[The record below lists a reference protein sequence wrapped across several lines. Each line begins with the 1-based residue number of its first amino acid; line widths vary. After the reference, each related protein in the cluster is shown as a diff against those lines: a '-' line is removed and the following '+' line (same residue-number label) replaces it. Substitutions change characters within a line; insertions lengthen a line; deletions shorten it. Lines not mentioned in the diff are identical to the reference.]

1 MSGRTQRWI
10 ARAGAVTIVLGI
22 SSAAFAQS
30 EADFFKNKTVN
41 YIISTAPGGGY
52 DYYGRLVA
60 EYMQKHIPGSTFVV
74 RNVPGAGHII
84 GTNFI
89 YASKPDGL
97 TIGTFNT
104 GLIYNQL
111 VGLDNLKADLT
122 KMSWI
127 GKASTDPRVFVI
139 SATSPIKS
147 FADLQAS
154 KQVIFSTSGVGSG
167 GYAETKVLSEMLN
180 LPIKLVTGYN
190 GNDDQL
196 AMRRGEVTGTVNTRS
211 SNEPFVKN
219 GYGRFIAQIG
229 GREKDVPQLS
239 SFVKG
244 ADAQAVVALIA
255 SQGEIGRLTAGPPGI
270 PPARLEVLR
279 KAYRAAMED
288 KELQD
293 KAAKGGRP
301 IEPLYGEEVAKMVRT
316 ALVQTPKTVAILKE
330 ALNET
335 DSSSSALKAV
345 GPLTNIE
352 EGKKITVNGPD
363 GKPVS
368 MEVSGSRTKVTI
380 AGQETQR
387 NQLKV
392 GQNCEV
398 TYAPGATE
406 ATTVTCP

>member
-1 MSGRTQRWI
+1 MSGRTLI
-10 ARAGAVTIVLGI
+10 LG
-22 SSAAFAQS
+22 SAAVVSLGLCSAAVAQS
-30 EADFFKNKTVN
+30 EADFFKGKTVN
-41 YIISTAPGGGY
+41 YIIATAPGGGY

-60 EYMQKHIPGSTFVV
+60 EYMQKHLPGSTFVV
-74 RNVPGAGHII
+74 RNVPGAGHIV
-84 GTNFI
+84 GANTI

-111 VGLDNLKADLT
+111 VGLDSMKADLT

-127 GKASTDPRVFVI
+127 GKASTDPRAIVV
-139 SATSPIKS
+139 SVTSPIKT

-154 KQVIFSTSGVGSG
+154 QQIIFSTSGVGSG

-196 AMRRGEVTGTVNTRS
+196 AMRRGEVTGTINTRS
-211 SNEPFVKN
+211 SWDTFVKN
-219 GYGRFIAQIG
+219 GYARFVVQIG

-239 SFVKG
+239 TFVQG
-244 ADAQAVVALIA
+244 ADAQAVVSLIE

-279 KAYRAAMED
+279 NAYKAAMED
-288 KELQD
+288 KDLQE

-301 IEPLYGEEVAKMVRT
+301 VEPLFGPEVEKMVKA
-316 ALVQTPKTVAILKE
+316 ALVQSPKTVATLKKALTE
-330 ALNET
+330 AE
-335 DSSSSALKAV
+335 APAVLKV
-345 GPLTNIE
+345 SGPLLRIE
-352 EGKKITVNGPD
+352 EGKKITFNGAD
-363 GKPVS
+363 GKPAS

-380 AGQETQR
+380 SGREAQR
-387 NQLKV
+387 NELKV
-392 GQNCEV
+392 GQNCEIAYV
-398 TYAPGATE
+398 ANAPE
-406 ATTVTCP
+406 PTTVTCP

>member
-1 MSGRTQRWI
+1 M
-10 ARAGAVTIVLGI
+10 
-22 SSAAFAQS
+22 
-30 EADFFKNKTVN
+30 
-41 YIISTAPGGGY
+41 
-52 DYYGRLVA
+52 
-60 EYMQKHIPGSTFVV
+60 
-74 RNVPGAGHII
+74 
-84 GTNFI
+84 
-89 YASKPDGL
+89 
-97 TIGTFNT
+97 
-104 GLIYNQL
+104 
-111 VGLDNLKADLT
+111 
-122 KMSWI
+122 
-127 GKASTDPRVFVI
+127 
-139 SATSPIKS
+139 
-147 FADLQAS
+147 
-154 KQVIFSTSGVGSG
+154 IFSTSDVGSG

-211 SNEPFVKN
+211 SNESFVKN
-219 GYGRFIAQIG
+219 GYGRFIAQVG

-335 DSSSSALKAV
+335 NSSPSALKAV

-380 AGQETQR
+380 AGQEAQR